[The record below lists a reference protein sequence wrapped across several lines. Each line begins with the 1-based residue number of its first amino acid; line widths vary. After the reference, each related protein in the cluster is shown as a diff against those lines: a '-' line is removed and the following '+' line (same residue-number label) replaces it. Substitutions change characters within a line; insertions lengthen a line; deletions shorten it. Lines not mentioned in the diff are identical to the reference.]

1 MFALL
6 SMMANAQNTPEPC
19 ITFTAETGD
28 YVRALEFG
36 NAVEGENVISIDW
49 GDGNI
54 VEAVRITGI
63 YDGWTTTKVEG
74 KMLGAGEVKIYTTQP
89 ICYFDCVSRIDGPG
103 LTTLD
108 VSKATELTKLYAN
121 GNKLKTI
128 DLSKNTKLATI
139 YLNNNAISDL
149 VLPKS
154 ETVTSL
160 DLQNNQLSSF
170 DITKTPKIVTLYLSN
185 NHIKSFDCSANTTL
199 KSLYILDNN
208 LETLIIGKKETAKMY
223 VSANNNLLTSID
235 VTEATGLSTG
245 SLFLMNNELTE
256 LKYTKL
262 KTVNASKNKFTI
274 ASLPTANITTLTYAP
289 QKDMEIGDI
298 NGTIDL
304 SAQTNVQG
312 FSTEPQPTTFTW
324 CTESG
329 ATLVAGT
336 DYTEKDGVF
345 TFLKTPAEKVYCT
358 MATAAFPK
366 FTGLNIFKT
375 TQATVTVSTGIDNM
389 TVSDA
394 AATEVYTVDGKRVQQ
409 GKLSKGL
416 YIMRTAGGKT
426 VKKVVR

>member
-1 MFALL
+1 M
-6 SMMANAQNTPEPC
+6 
-19 ITFTAETGD
+19 
-28 YVRALEFG
+28 
-36 NAVEGENVISIDW
+36 
-49 GDGNI
+49 
-54 VEAVRITGI
+54 
-63 YDGWTTTKVEG
+63 
-74 KMLGAGEVKIYTTQP
+74 
-89 ICYFDCVSRIDGPG
+89 
-103 LTTLD
+103 
-108 VSKATELTKLYAN
+108 
-121 GNKLKTI
+121 
-128 DLSKNTKLATI
+128 
-139 YLNNNAISDL
+139 
-149 VLPKS
+149 
-154 ETVTSL
+154 
-160 DLQNNQLSSF
+160 
-170 DITKTPKIVTLYLSN
+170 
-185 NHIKSFDCSANTTL
+185 
-199 KSLYILDNN
+199 
-208 LETLIIGKKETAKMY
+208 GKKETAKMY

-235 VTEATGLSTG
+235 VSEATGLSTG
-245 SLFLMNNELTE
+245 TLFLTNNELTE
-256 LKYTKL
+256 LKYAKL
-262 KTVNASKNKFTI
+262 KTVNVSNNKFTI

-312 FSTEPQPTTFTW
+312 ITTEPQPTTFTW

-394 AATEVYTVDGKRVQQ
+394 SATEVYTVDGKRVQQ